1 MKSTCKNSVCRSTR
15 FEAYSSATRWERAK
29 ARVNTAVVVAEV
41 AVPTGVAAA
50 AAAAVDTTAV
60 VVAARMAAA
69 VYTSRLVAAARI
81 TAARNTAARITAARN
96 TAAHITAACKSV
108 ARLPRFATRVAAPSR
123 DRTERHNLQCHHSG
137 FREMWRSSAD

>member
-1 MKSTCKNSVCRSTR
+1 MGKG
-15 FEAYSSATRWERAK
+15 E

-69 VYTSRLVAAARI
+69 VYTSR
-81 TAARNTAARITAARN
+81 
-96 TAAHITAACKSV
+96 C
-108 ARLPRFATRVAAPSR
+108 
-123 DRTERHNLQCHHSG
+123 
-137 FREMWRSSAD
+137 